1 MPPKTYPKFKFGE
14 VVQQENTDDTLVVL
28 WVIPDDF
35 AYDGFTIYV
44 NEEDQEICH
53 FTVGGVLCAILD
65 SPDKPVGYIDGLRAS
80 SLNRKEA

>member
-1 MPPKTYPKFKFGE
+1 M
-14 VVQQENTDDTLVVL
+14 
-28 WVIPDDF
+28 
-35 AYDGFTIYV
+35 
-44 NEEDQEICH
+44 NEEDEHDYCH